1 MSITKNYF
9 GLVTVL
15 SKFLNQTCLRGK
27 RFRTADLAV
36 ALKLVVKAEE
46 YGLEINEKLI
56 NGAFKFEDN
65 KSVVP
70 LHLFINSLDSNDEA
84 VLSTSRRNV
93 IGGQTEREKAGKR
106 AQPLACSAT

>member
-46 YGLEINEKLI
+46 YGLEVDEKLI

-65 KSVVP
+65 QSVVP
-70 LHLFINSLDSNDEA
+70 L
-84 VLSTSRRNV
+84 
-93 IGGQTEREKAGKR
+93 
-106 AQPLACSAT
+106 

>member
-46 YGLEINEKLI
+46 YGLEVGKY
-56 NGAFKFEDN
+56 
-65 KSVVP
+65 
-70 LHLFINSLDSNDEA
+70 A
-84 VLSTSRRNV
+84 VLQPRKYLTMPLEMQRR
-93 IGGQTEREKAGKR
+93 
-106 AQPLACSAT
+106 LH

>member
-1 MSITKNYF
+1 M
-9 GLVTVL
+9 
-15 SKFLNQTCLRGK
+15 RGK

-46 YGLEINEKLI
+46 YGLEVNEKLI

-65 KSVVP
+65 QSVVP

-84 VLSTSRRNV
+84 VLYV
-93 IGGQTEREKAGKR
+93 EKKHDRGTDGKEKGGKR
-106 AQPLACSAT
+106 AQPLACPVT